1 MGFSVT
7 IMALLARLRVLVQQI
22 LLDVVSLF
30 NMVSILS
37 IKKQSIKTTHNETEV
52 CRDFDPVSD
61 DFVTLECVCKSDKFI
76 LLERKHKRV
85 NESQA
90 VDSGGIVFVQTSNV
104 NYNCIVS
111 FLGDDRLVPKRV
123 ADVAAKEDPCHI
135 NDKSTDLLIG
145 SSPNDDK
152 ETIYNDEGENQ
163 GITKASINKSLP
175 EVGLH
180 ALSPSTTNDKLHSC

>member
-7 IMALLARLRVLVQQI
+7 IMALLARLRVLVQQ
-22 LLDVVSLF
+22 VF
-30 NMVSILS
+30 
-37 IKKQSIKTTHNETEV
+37 
-52 CRDFDPVSD
+52 RDFYPVSD
-61 DFVTLECVCKSDKFI
+61 DFVTLECVWKSDKFI

-123 ADVAAKEDPCHI
+123 ADVAAKKDPCHI

-180 ALSPSTTNDKLHSC
+180 ALSPSTTNDKLHSCRRRWHLSQSRILH